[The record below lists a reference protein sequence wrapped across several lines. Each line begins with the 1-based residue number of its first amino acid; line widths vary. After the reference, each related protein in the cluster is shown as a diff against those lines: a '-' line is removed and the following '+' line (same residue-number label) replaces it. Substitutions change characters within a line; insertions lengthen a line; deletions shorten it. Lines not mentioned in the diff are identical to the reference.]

1 MSVLTPVSP
10 ASSVIEAAPPL
21 TVTTCPTAIVE
32 PETVLTTILV
42 VAVVIAPLIV
52 ATVPSDPS
60 NIIATSSDSAT
71 PAKALLSASFI
82 VEVPS
87 K

>member
-1 MSVLTPVSP
+1 MSVLIPVSP
-10 ASSVIEAAPPL
+10 STSVIEAAPPL

-52 ATVPSDPS
+52 ATVPSEPS
-60 NIIATSSDSAT
+60 NNILSSAVSSLI
-71 PAKALLSASFI
+71 P
-82 VEVPS
+82 
-87 K
+87 